1 MTSIQ
6 CHTLRSFSVN
16 KCNNKH
22 CLFPNKHCL
31 LHETFEDTIC
41 KVFESI
47 VAKCSKHDKC
57 CPENRGH
64 LFKLE
69 LDTFQL
75 YTKH

>member
-1 MTSIQ
+1 
-6 CHTLRSFSVN
+6 
-16 KCNNKH
+16 
-22 CLFPNKHCL
+22 